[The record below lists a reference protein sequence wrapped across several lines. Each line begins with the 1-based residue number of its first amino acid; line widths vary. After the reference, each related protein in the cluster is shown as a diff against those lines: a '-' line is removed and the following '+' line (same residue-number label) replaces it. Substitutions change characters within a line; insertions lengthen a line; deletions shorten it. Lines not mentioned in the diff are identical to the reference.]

1 MVRKLLVT
9 HKKDENFSKEILSAS
24 MQAEPAYEEKKILL
38 RITIVMQQATFQGME
53 KIINCI
59 DAHVSN

>member
-9 HKKDENFSKEILSAS
+9 HKKDENFPKEILSAS
-24 MQAEPAYEEKKILL
+24 MQPAYEEKKILL
-38 RITIVMQQATFQGME
+38 RITIVMQATFQGME